1 MSFLTPLYLLAGLAV
16 LAPILAH
23 LIRSRPRDVIDFSSV
38 LFLDP
43 SAPRLTNSSRI
54 EQWML
59 LLLRSLILLALAFAF
74 ARPYL
79 KTFVQQTA
87 AAEPGKVRLLLI
99 DASASMKRPGVWE
112 EAIEKAKDYL
122 SKSAPADS
130 LAVYL
135 LTDRLEPVV
144 SLDQARQGP
153 AQSQALALQG
163 LDGLSPT
170 WFASDIGKGLVQAL
184 ELLSEE
190 PHENDQGQGQGQS
203 VRSAQIALASDFQQ
217 GSSLETLGSI
227 QWPSDIPLIPLV
239 CRPNLASNAS
249 VTLLSNIDPKEQESS
264 DGSVRVAVRNSIH
277 ASTERFRLHW
287 LDPTGRPLEPN
298 ATEVYV
304 PAGQQQ
310 IVSMACPE
318 QVDPRAPRILELQ
331 GDEQAFDNRQYY
343 YRGRKVSA
351 KAICIDSRQR
361 DPKESLW
368 YFALRVPVSQ
378 PGLVVQWEH
387 KDPSDSLESDSQA
400 PPRWVVA
407 SSDLSPTCAQR
418 LKPWIEQGLHVLWVL
433 DRPWQAEDARAT
445 DLNDANAVSVL
456 KNWFD
461 EDSIGI
467 SEADSSRYHLLQDI
481 DMTHPVFS
489 AFADPKYNNFSKVRF
504 WHHRRM
510 EGIDSES
517 WRVLAKFDDG
527 QAAMLQRPL
536 GKGMVTVLTS
546 GWQPIE
552 SQLALSSKFVPIL
565 TSLFELGNPPPDQA
579 DYRCGDAVPASLI
592 EQGWRSN
599 VRRFDTPGIF
609 TLNAP
614 SGESVAI
621 ESLSVESRPT
631 DKPLDVASD
640 RASLASQGE
649 SIAVN
654 LPRSECITDPI
665 DLEEFSRF
673 GVPIDS
679 RNITQVDRER
689 TFRANQLA
697 EQLEANQRGW
707 WWLLLFV
714 LLFAGLESVV
724 TALRSR
730 GRAMLTPSP

>member
-23 LIRSRPRDVIDFSSV
+23 LIRKRPQDVIDFSSV

-43 SAPRLTNSSRI
+43 SAPRLTSRSRI
-54 EQWML
+54 EQWVL

-79 KTFVQQTA
+79 KTFVQQNA
-87 AAEPGKVRLLLI
+87 ATEPGKVRFLLI
-99 DASASMKRPGVWE
+99 DASASMKRPGLWE
-112 EAIEKAKDYL
+112 DAIEKAKDYL

-144 SLDQARQGP
+144 SLEQARQGP
-153 AQSQALALQG
+153 AQSHALALQR

-184 ELLSEE
+184 ELLAEE
-190 PHENDQGQGQGQS
+190 PHENEPGQS

-227 QWPSDIPLIPLV
+227 QWPSDIPVIPLV
-239 CRPNLASNAS
+239 CRPKLASNAS
-249 VTLLSNIDPKEQESS
+249 VTILSNVDPKEQESS

-277 ASTERFRLHW
+277 ASTDRFRLHW
-287 LDPTGRPLEPN
+287 LDPTGRPLEPI
-298 ATEVYV
+298 ATGVYV

-331 GDEQAFDNRQYY
+331 GDEQGFDNRQYY

-378 PGLVVQWEH
+378 PGLEVQWEH
-387 KDPSDSLESDSQA
+387 KDPSDSLEIDSQVA
-400 PPRWVVA
+400 PRWVVA
-407 SSDLSPTCAQR
+407 SSDLSPLCAQR

-433 DRPWQAEDARAT
+433 DRPWQAEDTRAT
-445 DLNDANAVSVL
+445 NLNYANAVSVL
-456 KNWFD
+456 KNWFE
-461 EDSIGI
+461 EDSIVI
-467 SEADSSRYHLLQDI
+467 SEADSNRYHLLQDI

-504 WHHRRM
+504 WHHRRI
-510 EGIDSES
+510 ERFDTQS

-527 QAAMLQRPL
+527 QAAILQRPL
-536 GKGMVTVLTS
+536 GKGMVTMLTS

-565 TSLFELGNPPPDQA
+565 TSLFELGNPAPDRA
-579 DYRCGDAVPASLI
+579 DYHCGDAVPASLI
-592 EQGWRSN
+592 EQGWESN

-614 SGESVAI
+614 S
-621 ESLSVESRPT
+621 
-631 DKPLDVASD
+631 K
-640 RASLASQGE
+640 E

-654 LPRSECITDPI
+654 LPRSECTTDPI

-679 RNITQVDRER
+679 RDIKQVDRER
-689 TFRANQLA
+689 TSRANQLA

-730 GRAMLTPSP
+730 GRAMLPPSP